1 MGEYVIAIV
10 VSAFGSSGL
19 WAFAQWLISRKS
31 GIAAQLEEIQ
41 GELKNL
47 KQQIDDN
54 EAKASRI
61 RIINFA
67 DRMKETTLGKEAW
80 LSILRD
86 IDAYELY
93 CEQNPSFK
101 NTYAKL
107 SIELIKEAYEEE
119 QKK

>member
-1 MGEYVIAIV
+1 MGEYLVAIII
-10 VSAFGSSGL
+10 SAFGSSGL
-19 WAFAQWLISRKS
+19 WAFAQWLLSRKS
-31 GIAAQLEEIQ
+31 GIASQLEQIQ

-47 KQQIDDN
+47 KQQINDN

-67 DRMKETTLGKEAW
+67 DRMKVATLGKEAW
-80 LSILRD
+80 LSIMRD

-93 CEQNPSFK
+93 CDENPSFK

-107 SIELIKEAYEEE
+107 SIELIKDTYEKEA
-119 QKK
+119 KL